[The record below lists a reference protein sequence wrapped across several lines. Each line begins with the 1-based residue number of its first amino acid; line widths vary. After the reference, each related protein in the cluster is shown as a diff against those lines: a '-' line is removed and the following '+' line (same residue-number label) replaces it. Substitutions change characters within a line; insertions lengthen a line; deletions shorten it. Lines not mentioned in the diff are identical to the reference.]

1 MLCTAG
7 FDDIPCQ
14 GALCRAGRNNTFC
27 ISVPSERRRRILIK
41 FRPVAKFLCFLKIAS
56 LRLRYNTM
64 NGTTSILLFG
74 DQTGDYR
81 TTLDR
86 VLRIRD
92 NPLLTAF
99 FDRSY
104 AALRQEVAKQPRSV
118 RNNTTGFTSV
128 ADLVA
133 RYAEPALPKSNALE
147 SALTYISQI
156 ACFLR
161 YQGSGTAEY
170 PSESNTHIVGSC
182 TGLLAAAVVSSSRSF
197 VDLLPVAVE
206 VVRIAFRL
214 GSLVN
219 EVRDQIEQSSNQST
233 SWSVVLPGLC
243 ESDAVRTIQNFYEI
257 NVRTKWLIPG
267 SYLTCVVYPVAK

>member
-1 MLCTAG
+1 
-7 FDDIPCQ
+7 
-14 GALCRAGRNNTFC
+14 
-27 ISVPSERRRRILIK
+27 
-41 FRPVAKFLCFLKIAS
+41 
-56 LRLRYNTM
+56 M

-74 DQTGDYR
+74 DQAGDYR

-104 AALRQEVAKQPRSV
+104 AALRQEVAKKPRSV
-118 RNNTTGFTSV
+118 RNNTTGFTSI

-133 RYAEPALPKSNALE
+133 RYADSALPKSDALE

-156 ACFLR
+156 ACFLG
-161 YQGSGTAEY
+161 YQGSGAIEY
-170 PSESNTHIVGSC
+170 PSEPSTHIVGSC
-182 TGLLAAAVVSSSRSF
+182 TGLLAAAVVSSSRSL
-197 VDLLPVAVE
+197 VDLLPLAVE
-206 VVRIAFRL
+206 VVRIAFRI

-219 EVRDQIEQSSNQST
+219 EVRDQIEEPSSRSA

-243 ESDAVRTIQNFYEI
+243 ELDAVHIIKDFHET
-257 NVRTKWLIPG
+257 NVRTNWLVRG
-267 SYLTCVVYPVAK
+267 SYLTRVVYPIVKQNIHQCY